1 MFLCDEINTIFFCW
15 KSCYFVKYG
24 YFYNNENCEKKI
36 YNLYDLCQQW
46 RLAILFLK
54 IPIKWWSKNTIV
66 YINKQITYEQLRK
79 SRNNYSKNVKFGAD
93 DKCFD
98 EKQNN

>member
-1 MFLCDEINTIFFCW
+1 MFLCDEINTIFFVG
-15 KSCYFVKYG
+15 SRVIFVKYEV
-24 YFYNNENCEKKI
+24 FLQQQKLWKEN
-36 YNLYDLCQQW
+36 LQSVW
-46 RLAILFLK
+46 FMPTMTFSMLFLK
-54 IPIKWWSKNTIV
+54 IPIKRWSKNTIV